1 MADEEQTETLDDEE
15 GAGDPAGDDELDPEI
30 EEQATEETEE
40 AAAEEEEAE
49 KKAASAPTVEPVPS
63 VEQARAKLT
72 QEQRDRLEAQR
83 KRAADLGYSKSFEDA
98 EREELPGIAA
108 KAQRQADK
116 QAEKAAKRKALL
128 REYPSMRTAAD
139 GPEDGAA

>member
-1 MADEEQTETLDDEE
+1 MADEEQTDDKTLDEE
-15 GAGDPAGDDELDPEI
+15 GAGDDELDDTVA
-30 EEQATEETEE
+30 EEPQQEPAEEEETEE
-40 AAAEEEEAE
+40 
-49 KKAASAPTVEPVPS
+49 KATAPAPTVEPVPS

-98 EREELPGIAA
+98 EREELPGMAA